1 VATDAES
8 KKCLEEHWDNN
19 SNITRRSHVC
29 VYVFYPP
36 LRHTDDA
43 GEGNA
48 SSNSTFGSSS
58 TRGPECGIEFVHFSR
73 IRPLHEDRRVT
84 TTESSW
90 SESYHRAWNVAAA
103 LRQWA
108 LASNMTPT
116 VPLAEKISYYPHE
129 VVEHAGDYGIVFS
142 IKRDEWASASHIGA
156 QTVLNL
162 ILSNPLVQKHTTY
175 SVEKYVAARAVRHQ
189 KLGFPSGITNEA
201 SDAQF
206 RAAAAP
212 SSTEASFSNVLSLLG
227 DDDDGDDNDDL
238 FDEGIGPDKIDNRTD
253 VCGRASKG
261 KVHGSAN
268 KILYDPA
275 QDSTMDLDGV
285 VGNDGIVMVAGNDA
299 NRSIHHPWPARIAS
313 AEESDE
319 HRLKELK
326 LGRDVDPYKI
336 CVFYFLPCWGDITEL
351 AGGVERWY
359 FCDFVDSS
367 RIHNFSDPDID
378 LNVSYLGTVC
388 SWRSLKNYVHTI
400 VWSHM
405 EVICRF
411 SWSVLF
417 LPFLSSCLVTPLISD
432 QLDLQGMSEDIVLRY
447 KRAWTIAVGLRFWS
461 FGVEEEAPRKPHK
474 CKVNGCA
481 RIHEKI
487 REYGP
492 VLKIED
498 KRWIDGSNTL
508 DPDSIVKIINKALGS
523 KGICRLTYSDEK
535 SMLARGNLGANYS
548 SWLRGRCCSNGDVY
562 TLSSA
567 NTSRDSRSA
576 SSRSSRCHDLFNHI
590 DESRG
595 TMTNGGANIPI
606 KSEYTESG
614 EAKKERNT
622 RGTKRE
628 LDKIRATGKFCAKE
642 DDVGSKTMRIFQNFA
657 AVAEVKTPE
666 GNDLAKLI
674 EDACNRLVVLEE
686 KLHKHGINPDD

>member
-1 VATDAES
+1 MATDAES
-8 KKCLEEHWDNN
+8 KKCLEEHWDKN

-36 LRHTDDA
+36 PRHTDDA

-48 SSNSTFGSSS
+48 SSNSTFDASS

-108 LASNMTPT
+108 LASNMAPT
-116 VPLAEKISYYPHE
+116 VPPVEKITYYPHE
-129 VVEHAGDYGIVFS
+129 HVGDYGVVFS

-156 QTVLNL
+156 QTVLNV

-175 SVEKYVAARAVRHQ
+175 STEKYVAARAVRHQ
-189 KLGFPSGITNEA
+189 KLGFSSGATNET

-206 RAAAAP
+206 RAATAP

-227 DDDDGDDNDDL
+227 DDDDDDGDDNDDL
-238 FDEGIGPDKIDNRTD
+238 FDDGVGPDKIDNRTD
-253 VCGRASKG
+253 VSGRVSKG
-261 KVHGSAN
+261 KVLGSAN

-275 QDSTMDLDGV
+275 QDSSMDLDDV

-313 AEESDE
+313 AGESDE

-326 LGRDVDPYKI
+326 LGRGVDPYKI

-378 LNVSYLGTVC
+378 LNVSDSTYNCTWKYFIFFPGVFL
-388 SWRSLKNYVHTI
+388 
-400 VWSHM
+400 
-405 EVICRF
+405 
-411 SWSVLF
+411 

-432 QLDLQGMSEDIVLRY
+432 QL
-447 KRAWTIAVGLRFWS
+447 GLAGNVR
-461 FGVEEEAPRKPHK
+461 RH
-474 CKVNGCA
+474 C
-481 RIHEKI
+481 
-487 REYGP
+487 
-492 VLKIED
+492 L
-498 KRWIDGSNTL
+498 
-508 DPDSIVKIINKALGS
+508 AL
-523 KGICRLTYSDEK
+523 
-535 SMLARGNLGANYS
+535 
-548 SWLRGRCCSNGDVY
+548 
-562 TLSSA
+562 
-567 NTSRDSRSA
+567 
-576 SSRSSRCHDLFNHI
+576 
-590 DESRG
+590 
-595 TMTNGGANIPI
+595 
-606 KSEYTESG
+606 
-614 EAKKERNT
+614 
-622 RGTKRE
+622 
-628 LDKIRATGKFCAKE
+628 
-642 DDVGSKTMRIFQNFA
+642 
-657 AVAEVKTPE
+657 
-666 GNDLAKLI
+666 
-674 EDACNRLVVLEE
+674 
-686 KLHKHGINPDD
+686 